1 MTTRH
6 ADTWKQHAQK
16 YKTLIASYS
25 PPLIRSSLWL
35 LSSSYLE
42 SSKWNKNTK
51 KSRSL
56 HHKLFMYKICS
67 ASFFSLQDYL
77 GRQHIIEAPS
87 IKATKDVHISLKGG
101 EKLLKLS
108 IPVWWNS
115 SEIAQGMD
123 FTSFW
128 KISRSYEK
136 DWPKWWS
143 LGVQKLRFISWK
155 HRDDLTSDS

>member
-16 YKTLIASYS
+16 CKTLIASYS
-25 PPLIRSSLWL
+25 PPWIRSSLWL

-42 SSKWNKNTK
+42 SSKWNKTTK
-51 KSRSL
+51 RSRSL

-87 IKATKDVHISLKGG
+87 IKATKDVHIALKGG

-115 SEIAQGMD
+115 SENG
-123 FTSFW
+123 
-128 KISRSYEK
+128 SRNGS
-136 DWPKWWS
+136 
-143 LGVQKLRFISWK
+143 FISGKWVVPMKKIDLNDEVWVAETEIHLMK
-155 HRDDLTSDS
+155 HQDDLTSDS